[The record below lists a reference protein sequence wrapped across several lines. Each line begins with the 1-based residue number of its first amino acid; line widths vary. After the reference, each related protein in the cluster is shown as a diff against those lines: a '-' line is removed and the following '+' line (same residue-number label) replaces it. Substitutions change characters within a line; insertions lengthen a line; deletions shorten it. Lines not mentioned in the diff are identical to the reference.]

1 MNTEQ
6 IILAVINIIAVLF
19 SPIIAL
25 WISNK
30 IQEKKEKRNDKLWIL
45 KTLMI
50 QRATIQDVNY
60 VNALNLIDLI
70 FVDSSNVRKA
80 YKALYNEY
88 LKRGESFNYEKV
100 HRARTKLIETIVNDL
115 GYKDKITWEDIQE
128 LYVPEWLV
136 EEIKKRNQITDAQS
150 NMANFI
156 NSMTKPNDSSE
167 NNK

>member
-6 IILAVINIIAVLF
+6 TIFAVINILAILF

-80 YKALYNEY
+80 YKELYNEY
-88 LKRGESFNYEKV
+88 LKGKSMNPEKI

-115 GYKDKITWEDIQE
+115 GYKDKITWENIQE
-128 LYVPEWLV
+128 LYIPEWLV

-156 NSMTKPNDSSE
+156 NSMVKPNDSSE

>member
-1 MNTEQ
+1 MTQ
-6 IILAVINIIAVLF
+6 YQTILTVVNIFAVIL

-70 FVDSSNVRKA
+70 FIDSSNVRKA
-80 YKALYNEY
+80 YKELYNEY

-150 NMANFI
+150 NVANFI

>member
-1 MNTEQ
+1 MNQYQ
-6 IILAVINIIAVLF
+6 IILTVLNIFAVIL

-88 LKRGESFNYEKV
+88 LKRGESFNHEKV

-150 NMANFI
+150 NVANFI